1 MVDKTKSSYIALAV
15 LLFVITLLIS
25 SFRIVREYEFIGGK
39 FIPNLWVAAQAEI
52 EFLRFI
58 DQLGAHVYRETE
70 NTDELAKR
78 LYVLW
83 SRLPL
88 ILQGSES
95 EHVRAVSG
103 AVQTIQA
110 LTATLE
116 RLEPSVLGLRK
127 GDLATYREIYAALR
141 PFEIP
146 LHQIVAQTMQKDEEV
161 AAAQREGIRAV
172 YWEVLWCFLGM
183 VASAV
188 ILVALLFRAVRNVS
202 SLLRVAHAAEATA
215 AQASRAKSE
224 FLAAMSHEIR
234 TPLTGVLGMADL
246 LAAADLP
253 EKERRYVDA
262 IRTSGRHLLSVIND
276 ILDFSRIEAGKLEL
290 EQVDFSIPRSS
301 KGPLAD
307 GAAGGRARAR
317 PQVRRSTSP
326 PDRWSRATRPG
337 CARCCSI
344 WSATR
349 SSSPIRAGS
358 PCGPRAAQ
366 QMGTAWFCC
375 ASRSKTPASVLLQTS
390 RATCSNPSPKP
401 TDRPAGPTAAAGS
414 GWRSASAWSQAMG
427 GAIGVESTPGRGSTF
442 WSEIPFAR
450 GDAAAAAKR
459 STSEPASIRPLRVLV
474 VDDVAGNRELLE
486 EMLARHG
493 HEVLLAEDGAAAVE
507 LAARERPDVVLMDV
521 QMPVM
526 DGMEATRRIRR
537 LPPPAGAVP
546 ILALTANVMAAER
559 ERYLA
564 CGMDRCLTKP
574 VVWPDLFAT
583 LAESTSPSGSPTL
596 RAAASEPRTTAPSS
610 AAGSEP
616 PLLDRSPSSI
626 LNDEKLA
633 GLLQRV
639 IVDAERA
646 CERCR
651 TLPAD
656 SKELLREV
664 HALKG
669 TAGLFGLQRIGAAA
683 ADVQAAAGDEQ
694 ATSTSAARLAAAV
707 AATREALEEAELI
720 RQG

>member
-1 MVDKTKSSYIALAV
+1 MDKTKSSYIALAV

-25 SFRIVREYEFIGGK
+25 SFRIIREYEFIGGK

-127 GDLATYREIYAALR
+127 GDLATYSEIYVALR

-215 AQASRAKSE
+215 AQASQAKSQ

-253 EKERRYVDA
+253 EKERRYADA

-276 ILDFSRIEAGKLEL
+276 ILDFTRIEAGKIEL
-290 EQVDFSIPRSS
+290 EQVDFSIPEVIESVRSLMA
-301 KGPLAD
+301 PQ
-307 GAAGGRARAR
+307 AAERGLTLKLDL
-317 PQVRRSTSP
+317 TSP
-326 PDRWSRATRPG
+326 PDLVVQGDPTRLRQVLLNLVG
-337 CARCCSI
+337 NALKFTHQGGVIVR
-344 WSATR
+344 T
-349 SSSPIRAGS
+349 
-358 PCGPRAAQ
+358 
-366 QMGTAWFCC
+366 
-375 ASRSKTPASVLLQTS
+375 ASRPADGNGMVLLRFEVQDTGIGIAPDKQGNLFESFTQADRSTS
-390 RATCSNPSPKP
+390 RTY
-401 TDRPAGPTAAAGS
+401 GGS
-414 GWRSASAWSQAMG
+414 GLGLAICKRLVQAMG
-427 GAIGVESTPGRGSTF
+427 GTIGVESTPGRGSTF
-442 WSEIPFAR
+442 WFEIPFAR

-474 VDDVAGNRELLE
+474 VDDVAVNRELLE

-583 LAESTSPSGSPTL
+583 LAEFYLPIQ
-596 RAAASEPRTTAPSS
+596 EPDH
-610 AAGSEP
+610 AGCGE
-616 PLLDRSPSSI
+616 
-626 LNDEKLA
+626 
-633 GLLQRV
+633 
-639 IVDAERA
+639 
-646 CERCR
+646 
-651 TLPAD
+651 
-656 SKELLREV
+656 
-664 HALKG
+664 
-669 TAGLFGLQRIGAAA
+669 
-683 ADVQAAAGDEQ
+683 
-694 ATSTSAARLAAAV
+694 
-707 AATREALEEAELI
+707 
-720 RQG
+720 